1 MAGADCAVCK
11 LIRTYLLFAVP
22 LLALVGLNTADGDG
36 IVKPWFARAELIDVL
51 AWGALLALVVITLY
65 RIYEEYYLP
74 GRRMDKLQKI
84 KSQFASDEFDEAES
98 GHERSMRPRS
108 SETAEHDG

>member
-1 MAGADCAVCK
+1 MAGSDCAVCK

-36 IVKPWFARAELIDVL
+36 SVKLWFARAELIDVL

-65 RIYEEYYLP
+65 RIYEEYFLP
-74 GRRMDKLQKI
+74 GRRMNKLQKI
-84 KSQFASDEFDEAES
+84 KSQFASDEFDEAEI
-98 GHERSMRPRS
+98 GDKRSMRSRS
-108 SETAEHDG
+108 SETAEHEG

>member
-1 MAGADCAVCK
+1 M
-11 LIRTYLLFAVP
+11 FAVP

-36 IVKPWFARAELIDVL
+36 SVKLWFARAELIDVL

-74 GRRMDKLQKI
+74 ARRMDKLQKI
-84 KSQFASDEFDEAES
+84 KSQFASDEFDEAEN
-98 GHERSMRPRS
+98 GDERSMRSRS